1 MPRPFLE
8 LTLEQF
14 ESLVEHF
21 PWKRRIAEVHVHH
34 TFRPN
39 HADFAAK
46 LPVQSIEG
54 MFRFHT
60 EERGFSD
67 IAQHITIDP
76 RGSIW
81 TGRDW
86 NVAPASATGFN
97 GNSTAGPFMFE
108 MIGNFDNGHDPWTG
122 PQKSAAIRVIAKIQ
136 SFFGLPPSAF
146 RFHNEMSSKTCPG
159 SAIRRADVLD
169 AVAAA
174 HDDLATERG
183 LLTDAMREAQ
193 SAERAA
199 VDRMLRL
206 FGASARGAGIAQGE
220 TELPERDMT
229 LRQAEMSA
237 GSRDAF
243 EVSRAGDTA
252 PLTPEDF
259 ALLRRHVVNLRMG
272 ALSSGGTFETTKED
286 VQALFAEHLPRFI
299 AERRQ
304 QQPAMP
310 LKLVFFAHGG
320 LNDEVESL
328 RNARNRI
335 PFYLS
340 NRCYPVFFVWE
351 TGIKETLVDIVRQIA
366 GFAQARAVD
375 EAVTGVT
382 DPVLEGVFRPGG
394 FSMWRNMKRSAE
406 LSFMPRQGGTFLV
419 EELAAFWKR
428 HSAEMEI
435 HAIGHSAGAIFQ
447 AHFVNALC
455 QQPSNPP
462 IEISTLQYLAPA
474 ITIDLFTELV
484 ADLVGNRVKA
494 LTEYTMKRDF
504 EIADAVGPYRKSLL
518 YLVSRSFED
527 ESEMPLLGL
536 EESLRRDPDMTRF
549 FGLLAAGQKRRA
561 EVLFSRREEGPGHS
575 TIAIKH
581 GDFDNDRLTM
591 SSVIRRILDVKDDEP
606 IIEFPETVSKTV
618 LDEART
624 VGSVSVSAPVPVVA
638 PVVLAAPAAPAV
650 LVPPSGRRKALCV
663 GIDAYDPPN
672 RLAGC
677 VNDANDWAVMLR
689 SLSFEVVTL
698 INREAGWQDLRNA
711 LSSLVTSARAGDALV
726 FQYAGHGT
734 RVNDVD
740 GDEESGRDSA
750 LCPVDF
756 TAGRLLIDDD
766 IRSIVQQ
773 LADGVSLTCF
783 FDCCHSG
790 TITRLAA
797 PSPITP
803 RGDVR
808 ARGLRATLEV
818 EAAHAAFRRGTR
830 GATPARRGLHDMKE
844 ISFTACNDAQT
855 AQEIDGHGQFTI
867 RALGLLKQGP
877 GAMTNRDFH
886 QRVTAAFGDMA
897 VMQTPGLDCA
907 PASATLPL
915 LGGLA
920 ARTGG
925 APELRDVLARLDA
938 LEHRVSRAGL

>member
-8 LTLEQF
+8 FTLEQF
-14 ESLVEHF
+14 ESIVDHF
-21 PWKRRIAEVHVHH
+21 PWRRRITEVHVHH

-39 HADFAAK
+39 HADFATK
-46 LPVQSIEG
+46 PPVQSIEG

-76 RGSIW
+76 QGSIW

-86 NVAPASATGFN
+86 NSAPASATGFN
-97 GNSTAGPFMFE
+97 GNATAGPFMFE
-108 MIGNFDNGHDPWTG
+108 MIGNFDNGHDTWTG
-122 PQKSAAIRVIAKIQ
+122 LQRSTAIRVIAKVQ
-136 SFFGLPPSAF
+136 AFFGLPPSAF

-159 SAIRRADVLD
+159 SAIRRADVLE
-169 AVAAA
+169 AVSGTHNQLAA
-174 HDDLATERG
+174 ERG
-183 LLTDAMREAQ
+183 AGTEASRAT
-193 SAERAA
+193 SAERAT

-206 FGASARGAGIAQGE
+206 FDVRARGVGAAQGE

-237 GSRDAF
+237 GSSQAF
-243 EVSRAGDTA
+243 DTSRAGDTA

-259 ALLRRHVVNLRMG
+259 ALLRRHVINLRMG
-272 ALSSGGTFETTKED
+272 ALSSGGTFGTTKED
-286 VQALFAEHLPRFI
+286 VLALFAEHLPRFLD
-299 AERRQ
+299 ERRQ
-304 QQPAMP
+304 EAMP

-320 LNDEVESL
+320 LNDEIGSL

-335 PFYLS
+335 PFYLA

-351 TGIKETLVDIVRQIA
+351 TGVTETLVDIVRQLA
-366 GFAQARAVD
+366 GFSPGRGVG
-375 EAVTGVT
+375 EAISNVS
-382 DPVLEGVFRPGG
+382 DSLLEGMFRPAG
-394 FSMWRNMKRSAE
+394 FSMWLNMKRSAE
-406 LSFMPRQGGTFLV
+406 LAFMPKQGGTFLV
-419 EELAAFWKR
+419 EELAAFWKQ

-447 AHFVNALC
+447 AQLVNALC

-462 IEISTLQYLAPA
+462 IEIRTLQYLAPA
-474 ITIDLFTELV
+474 ITIDLFKDLV

-504 EIADAVGPYRKSLL
+504 EAADSVGPYRKSLL

-527 ESEMPLLGL
+527 LSEMPLLGL

-549 FGLLAAGQKRRA
+549 FGLLGAGQKRRA
-561 EVLFSRREEGPGHS
+561 DVLFSKSENGPRHS

-581 GDFDNDRLTM
+581 GDFDNDRHTM
-591 SSVIRRILDVKDDEP
+591 SGVIRRILDVQDAEP

-618 LDEART
+618 LDEAR
-624 VGSVSVSAPVPVVA
+624 SVAIANPAVVA
-638 PVVLAAPAAPAV
+638 PVAASNVMPAPAAPVMLAAS
-650 LVPPSGRRKALCV
+650 SGRRKALCV
-663 GIDAYDPPN
+663 GIDDYNPPD

-677 VNDANDWAVMLR
+677 VNDAKDWAAV
-689 SLSFEVVTL
+689 
-698 INREAGWQDLRNA
+698 
-711 LSSLVTSARAGDALV
+711 LSSLGFDVAMMLDREATWQNLQDALGNLITSARAGDVVV

-734 RVNDVD
+734 RVNDLD

-756 TAGRLLIDDD
+756 TGGRLLIDDD
-766 IRSIVQQ
+766 VRRIVQR
-773 LADGVSLTCF
+773 LADGVNFTCF

-790 TITRLAA
+790 TITRFVA
-797 PSPITP
+797 PSPTTP

-808 ARGLRATLEV
+808 TRGLRATPEV
-818 EAAHAAFRRGTR
+818 EAAHAAFRRSMP
-830 GATPARRGLHDMKE
+830 GAAPAGRGLHDMKE

-855 AQEIDGHGQFTI
+855 AQEIDGHGQFTL
-867 RALGLLKQGP
+867 RALNLLRQGVS
-877 GAMTNRDFH
+877 GITNRDFH
-886 QRVTAAFGDMA
+886 ERVTAAFGNMA
-897 VMQTPGLDCA
+897 QTQTPGLDCA
-907 PASATLPL
+907 PRSMTLPL
-915 LGGLA
+915 FGGFA
-920 ARTGG
+920 AVTEGTSD
-925 APELRDVLARLDA
+925 LRNIVARLDA
-938 LEHRVSRAGL
+938 LERRVARAGV